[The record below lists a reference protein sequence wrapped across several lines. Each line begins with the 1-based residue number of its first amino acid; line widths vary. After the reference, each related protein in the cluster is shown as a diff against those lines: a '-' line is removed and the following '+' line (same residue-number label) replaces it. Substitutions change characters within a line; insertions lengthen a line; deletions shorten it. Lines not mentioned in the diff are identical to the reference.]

1 MNNLSVILCTYN
13 EEKFIGRALKKLIK
27 RNIVR
32 EIIII
37 DDNSQDK
44 TIHTINKF
52 KSKKVKL
59 YVRKKIRGF
68 ASALNYG
75 IMKSSFNNIL
85 RFDVDMYSDIDYFLH
100 SFHKYKQKD
109 CIIFSRYIKNGKD
122 LRGNLRKLSSLIL
135 NKMCNFLLSDK
146 IKDFTSCIMIFKKKI
161 LKDVKIDNTLYANFI
176 VKFVLLLIIKKKNF
190 IELPHIQ
197 RKYTEE
203 NSKSA
208 SNSITFIKNGLLYI
222 TTIIKCYFIK
232 IRTY

>member
-1 MNNLSVILCTYN
+1 MNTLSVILCTYN

-27 RNIVR
+27 RNIVG

-44 TIHTINKF
+44 TIQIVNKF

-100 SFHKYKQKD
+100 SFHKYVQ
-109 CIIFSRYIKNGKD
+109 
-122 LRGNLRKLSSLIL
+122 
-135 NKMCNFLLSDK
+135 
-146 IKDFTSCIMIFKKKI
+146 
-161 LKDVKIDNTLYANFI
+161 
-176 VKFVLLLIIKKKNF
+176 LLLICF
-190 IELPHIQ
+190 I
-197 RKYTEE
+197 
-203 NSKSA
+203 
-208 SNSITFIKNGLLYI
+208 F
-222 TTIIKCYFIK
+222 
-232 IRTY
+232 